1 MLSMLGTWR
10 LVAVRAFD
18 PEGREV
24 PSQYGHLP
32 MGVVTFEPTRM
43 MAVLGDSRPPA
54 AGEARFYTS
63 YTGPWTFDGA
73 TLVTRVD
80 GCSDPARMGT
90 DQIARCGRRASTSC
104 WCRRR
109 GCTRGDAAAG
119 AGLGEARLRLATAP
133 GCAIMRASGDGKPPA
148 TEESIHEG
156 RGLSR

>member
-1 MLSMLGTWR
+1 MLSMLGAWR

-54 AGEARFYTS
+54 AGEERFYTS
-63 YTGPWTFDGA
+63 YTGPWTFDGS

-90 DQIARCGRRASTSC
+90 DQVRQVRAEGAQVVLVPPP
-104 WCRRR
+104 RLHR
-109 GCTRGDAAAG
+109 GVMQQPE
-119 AGLGEARLRLATAP
+119 LVWERLA
-133 GCAIMRASGDGKPPA
+133 
-148 TEESIHEG
+148 
-156 RGLSR
+156 

>member
-24 PSQYGHLP
+24 PSQYGHAP

-54 AGEARFYTS
+54 NGPGGKEERFYTS

-90 DQIARCGRRASTSC
+90 DQVRQVRAEGAHVVLVPPP
-104 WCRRR
+104 RLHR
-109 GCTRGDAAAG
+109 GVMQQPE
-119 AGLGEARLRLATAP
+119 LVWERLA
-133 GCAIMRASGDGKPPA
+133 
-148 TEESIHEG
+148 
-156 RGLSR
+156 

>member
-90 DQIARCGRRASTSC
+90 DQIRQVRSE
-104 WCRRR
+104 
-109 GCTRGDAAAG
+109 
-119 AGLGEARLRLATAP
+119 GEHVVLVPPPRLHQGVMQQPELVWERLA
-133 GCAIMRASGDGKPPA
+133 
-148 TEESIHEG
+148 
-156 RGLSR
+156 